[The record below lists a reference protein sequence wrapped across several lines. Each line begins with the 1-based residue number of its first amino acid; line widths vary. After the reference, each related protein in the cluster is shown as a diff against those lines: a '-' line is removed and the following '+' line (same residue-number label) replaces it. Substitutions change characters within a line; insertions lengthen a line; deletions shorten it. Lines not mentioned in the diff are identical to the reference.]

1 MFSFRSILS
10 YFATAF
16 TFSIGGGIGEAALM
30 GALFGGAKAAVTG
43 DDVIKGALFGGA
55 TGGAMSGIG
64 AAIGRLSPVAVDA
77 TSQAV
82 NTTANNAIT
91 NSMESQLT
99 PFIQPTGLNS
109 LANVPLTA
117 TEAAPNMGI
126 SAFNSNPNATSIMQ
140 NLGGQAAP
148 VADTAVPF
156 TQAGFDSSPAAMK
169 ALQDNAMQG
178 IAGSGAN
185 PFTPNAPFVNLK
197 QMINP
202 EAGGMVDKGLN
213 FAIKNPYTTAG
224 IGGAAYGAMNPVSHM
239 PDTKEE
245 KSKFAGYNR
254 DEFTPYEA
262 QQPNPYPT
270 ARYAEGGIAALA
282 NGSQGMGNNMGY
294 PQGQQDHTQYATPT
308 QMPTSS
314 SVIDS
319 GYEQN
324 TNPYSGEPVGYAVGG
339 QTYDAANAA
348 AGVNPMIGMQNP
360 AAGLRATSFREGD
373 MGMGYLTGRPQG
385 YQGIGNLLQL
395 IQSRAGIT
403 GISPN
408 FQRAEDVVPQ
418 VYVPSYA
425 AGGQTKPDDSRIA
438 YMGAPNPWGSNQD
451 SDANTAMLSPHEAAA
466 YRQKRLESLVGYANR
481 AKAPQA
487 QMPFNQMTAVQQAQ
501 MAAQGAAQPQAE
513 NVQNA
518 AHGGI
523 MGADSSLGGYAAG
536 GNPRLLKGPGDG
548 MSDNIPAVIAN
559 KQPARL
565 ADGEFV
571 IPADVVSHLGNG
583 STDAGA
589 QHLHTMMNKV
599 RKARTGNSKQG
610 KQIDPNKFLPA

>member
-1 MFSFRSILS
+1 MTAEQTAAAAAAAAAERVAAEKA
-10 YFATAF
+10 ATALLPPL
-16 TFSIGGGIGEAALM
+16 TEGATTGAGILGAGET
-30 GALFGGAKAAVTG
+30 AAVLPAG
-43 DDVIKGALFGGA
+43 V
-55 TGGAMSGIG
+55 
-64 AAIGRLSPVAVDA
+64 
-77 TSQAV
+77 
-82 NTTANNAIT
+82 
-91 NSMESQLT
+91 
-99 PFIQPTGLNS
+99 
-109 LANVPLTA
+109 
-117 TEAAPNMGI
+117 
-126 SAFNSNPNATSIMQ
+126 
-140 NLGGQAAP
+140 AAP
-148 VADTAVPF
+148 VATTGEIATAAPVATAQAPVEVGGGYGQGAANLNIG
-156 TQAGFDSSPAAMK
+156 TPGGIQGPGVNLAQASTAAENPYSITSLGADPYSLQSGAAGTGGITGASVASTDPIMAGFKDAWGLVKDAGQFAQKNPLLAMAGLKVAGNVFGPKPAQPQEKKYSGPGYDMRLGDNFQPS
-169 ALQDNAMQG
+169 LQQSNTSVYRPSYA
-178 IAGSGAN
+178 
-185 PFTPNAPFVNLK
+185 
-197 QMINP
+197 
-202 EAGGMVDKGLN
+202 AGGILSFD
-213 FAIKNPYTTAG
+213 
-224 IGGAAYGAMNPVSHM
+224 
-239 PDTKEE
+239 
-245 KSKFAGYNR
+245 
-254 DEFTPYEA
+254 
-262 QQPNPYPT
+262 Q
-270 ARYAEGGIAALA
+270 GGIAANA
-282 NGSQGMGNNMGY
+282 NSPQGMGNNQSY

-324 TNPYSGEPVGYAVGG
+324 TNPYSGEPVGYASGG
-339 QTYDAANAA
+339 QTYDAAGLGGMGSLN
-348 AGVNPMIGMQNP
+348 GMGGMQNP